1 MYAIS
6 TAAFISVLAL
16 ASTLAQ
22 AMPQDITV
30 VVPAVPSPSPDFSP
44 PSHKAAPCT
53 DTYTVPQ
60 AEPCDALVAKLG
72 LSQADILSLNSS
84 YTKDVCVIKLDEKKF
99 LPNFKSNVIDIA
111 RDAHSEFDY
120 PEDRLFRLGAILSAA
135 KIRKPNDQDHNGDP
149 VRYVIRQGLTG
160 LTTRTT
166 VGRLTGFE
174 SHERHYSST
183 RSTGV
188 GDSGGLIASS
198 LVEFPQFPGANLYFD
213 IPENE
218 AFVRRSS
225 SRIVLFY
232 DCSPLP
238 HPPRSLNPYR

>member
-1 MYAIS
+1 MNTRSRATNKTCGLGQALGVEAIS
-6 TAAFISVLAL
+6 HRKHRTGSQENENQF
-16 ASTLAQ
+16 
-22 AMPQDITV
+22 
-30 VVPAVPSPSPDFSP
+30 
-44 PSHKAAPCT
+44 T
-53 DTYTVPQ
+53 DRERERAY
-60 AEPCDALVAKLG
+60 
-72 LSQADILSLNSS
+72 

-99 LPNFKSNVIDIA
+99 LPNFKSNVIDIVTFTVVWHVKGPWEVTQKGNA

-120 PEDRLFRLGAILSAA
+120 PEDRLFGLGAILSAA

-198 LVEFPQFPGANLYFD
+198 LVEFVALLTDPMPMYCL
-213 IPENE
+213 
-218 AFVRRSS
+218 
-225 SRIVLFY
+225 
-232 DCSPLP
+232 
-238 HPPRSLNPYR
+238 